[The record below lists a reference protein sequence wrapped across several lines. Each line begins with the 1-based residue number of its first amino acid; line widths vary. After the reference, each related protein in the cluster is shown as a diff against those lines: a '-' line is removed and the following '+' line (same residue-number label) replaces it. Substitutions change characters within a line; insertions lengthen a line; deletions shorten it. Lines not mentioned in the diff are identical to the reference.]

1 MGSMRSFSRTGTLP
15 SYFAQQQRGAA
26 AAAAA
31 AARVQSQ
38 SPNFV
43 TVATALEV
51 ATVF

>member
-1 MGSMRSFSRTGTLP
+1 MQSFSRTGTLP
-15 SYFAQQQRGAA
+15 PYLHQQQRGAA

-31 AARVQSQ
+31 AAAEVQNQ

-51 ATVF
+51 ATIF